1 MVFKRNGFIKY
12 LILILMVT
20 NQALASNNERKA
32 TKRDREEISSFPQ
45 DVLLKEEKITALP
58 KPRSKKVLSE
68 AKKIQYAQV
77 RNEHKRQKALEAKNK
92 ELQEWISRHE
102 QDLKDFELHPSK
114 LEKHSQFV
122 KRAFKKWKESGK
134 STT

>member
-114 LEKHSQFV
+114 LEKHSQ
-122 KRAFKKWKESGK
+122 
-134 STT
+134 